1 MKRVSDFMIYDIAII
16 GAGPAGMTAAL
27 YGMRAGMKVL
37 LLEKAF
43 PGGQMVSSNYV
54 ENYPGFVG
62 ISGAELAMNMKK
74 QLTEITYKTGEILSL
89 NLSES
94 VKILRSS
101 KEEFQAKNV
110 IIATGAN
117 PRKLGFPNEER
128 LTGRGVSY
136 CATCDG
142 AFYRGKTAT
151 VIGGGNTA
159 LDDALYLA
167 NFCECVNLVHRR
179 SEFRGDA
186 TTVEKVKENEKIHIY
201 TEHIPIEFVGE
212 DVLTD
217 IVLKNTNT
225 NETVSIPTDGVFIAI
240 GYQPNVSLL
249 PDGIL
254 KNETNEII
262 TDKDLMTNLDN
273 VYAIGDVRRKELR
286 QIVTACSDGAEV
298 ISAIRRKV
306 NV

>member
-1 MKRVSDFMIYDIAII
+1 MLYDIAII

-27 YGMRAGMKVL
+27 YGMRAGLGVL

-74 QLTEITYKTGEILSL
+74 QLTDITYKTVEILSVE
-89 NLSES
+89 LSDDI
-94 VKILRSS
+94 KTIRSQ
-101 KEEFQAKNV
+101 KEEFQAKNI

-117 PRKLGFPNEER
+117 PRKLGFSNEEQ

-142 AFYRGKTAT
+142 AFYRGKTTT

-167 NFCECVNLVHRR
+167 NFCERVNLVHRR
-179 SEFRGDA
+179 NEFRGDA
-186 TTVEKVKENEKIHIY
+186 TTVEKVKANEKIHLY
-201 TEHIPIEFVGE
+201 TECIPTEFVGE
-212 DVLTD
+212 DAIKEICLQNTRTQETLVL
-217 IVLKNTNT
+217 
-225 NETVSIPTDGVFIAI
+225 PTDGVFIAI
-240 GYQPNVSLL
+240 GYQPNVSFL
-249 PDGIL
+249 PEGIL
-254 KNETNEII
+254 KSETNEII
-262 TDKDLMTNLDN
+262 TDKDLMTNLDG

-298 ISAIRRKV
+298 ISAIRRKA

>member
-1 MKRVSDFMIYDIAII
+1 MIYDIAII

-27 YGMRAGMKVL
+27 YGMRAGMHVL

-74 QLTEITYKTGEILSL
+74 QLTDITYKTAEILSVDI
-89 NLSES
+89 SGEFK
-94 VKILRSS
+94 KIVSS
-101 KEEFQAKNV
+101 KEEFQANNI

-117 PRKLGFPNEER
+117 PKKLGFSNEER
-128 LTGRGVSY
+128 LRGRGVSY

-167 NFCECVNLVHRR
+167 NFCERVNLVHRR
-179 SEFRGDA
+179 TEFRADA
-186 TTVEKVKENEKIHIY
+186 TTVDKVKTNEKIHLY
-201 TEHIPIEFVGE
+201 TEFIPIEFIGE
-212 DVLTD
+212 DSLTGIRLKSTQSDETISLLTD
-217 IVLKNTNT
+217 GL
-225 NETVSIPTDGVFIAI
+225 FIAI
-240 GYQPNVSLL
+240 GYQPNVSFL
-249 PDGIL
+249 PEGIL
-254 KNETNEII
+254 KSETGEII
-262 TDKDLMTNLDN
+262 TDKNLMTNIEN
-273 VYAIGDVRRKELR
+273 VYAIGDVRRKDLR

-298 ISAIRRKV
+298 ISAIRRKA

>member
-1 MKRVSDFMIYDIAII
+1 MIYDIAII

-43 PGGQMVSSNYV
+43 PGGQMVSSNQI
-54 ENYPGFVG
+54 ENYPGFMG

-74 QLTEITYKTGEILSL
+74 QLTDITYKTAEIIATDLTG
-89 NLSES
+89 NPK
-94 VKILRSS
+94 KISS
-101 KEEFQAKNV
+101 AKEEFFAENV
-110 IIATGAN
+110 IIASGAN
-117 PRKLGFPNEER
+117 PKKLGFSNEEK

-167 NFCECVNLVHRR
+167 NFCEQVNLVHRR
-179 SEFRGDA
+179 NEFRGDLS
-186 TTVEKVKENEKIHIY
+186 TVAKIKENPKIKIY
-201 TEHIPIEFVGE
+201 TEY
-212 DVLTD
+212 
-217 IVLKNTNT
+217 
-225 NETVSIPTDGVFIAI
+225 IPTELVGGDALTEVVLEHTVTKEQLPLKTDGLFVAI
-240 GYQPNVSLL
+240 GYQPSVSFL
-249 PDGIL
+249 PEGIL
-254 KNETNEII
+254 KSASGEII
-262 TDKDLMTNLDN
+262 TDKNYMTNLDN

-286 QIVTACSDGAEV
+286 QVVTACSDGAEV
-298 ISAIRRKV
+298 ISAIRRKA

>member
-1 MKRVSDFMIYDIAII
+1 MIYDIAII

-43 PGGQMVSSNYV
+43 PGGQMVSSNFV

-74 QLTEITYKTGEILSL
+74 QLTDITYKTVEVISL
-89 NLSES
+89 DLVDN
-94 VKILRSS
+94 VKKIRSS
-101 KEEFQAKNV
+101 KEDFEASNV
-110 IIATGAN
+110 VIATGAT
-117 PRKLGFPNEER
+117 PKKLGFTNEER
-128 LTGRGVSY
+128 FTGRGVSY

-142 AFYRGKTAT
+142 AFYRGKTTT

-167 NFCECVNLVHRR
+167 NFCERVNLVHRR
-179 SEFRGDA
+179 NEFRGDS
-186 TTVEKVKENEKIHIY
+186 TTVEKVKTNEKIHLY
-201 TEHIPIEFVGE
+201 TEYVPNKLVGE
-212 DVLTD
+212 DALCEIVIQNTKTNDVLS
-217 IVLKNTNT
+217 L
-225 NETVSIPTDGVFIAI
+225 PTDGLFVAI
-240 GYQPNVSLL
+240 GYQPNISFI
-249 PDGIL
+249 PEGIL
-254 KNETNEII
+254 KSDANEII
-262 TDKDLMTNLDN
+262 TDKNLMTNLDN

-298 ISAIRRKV
+298 ISAIRRKA
-306 NV
+306 NL

>member
-1 MKRVSDFMIYDIAII
+1 MIYDIAIV

-43 PGGQMVSSNYV
+43 PGGQMVSSNQI

-74 QLTEITYKTGEILSL
+74 QLTDITYKTAEIIATDFTG
-89 NLSES
+89 NPK
-94 VKILRSS
+94 KISS
-101 KEEFQAKNV
+101 AKEEFLAENV
-110 IIATGAN
+110 IIASGAN
-117 PRKLGFPNEER
+117 PKKLGFSNEEK

-167 NFCECVNLVHRR
+167 NFCEQVNLVHRR
-179 SEFRGDA
+179 NEFRGDLS
-186 TTVEKVKENEKIHIY
+186 TVAKIKENPKIKIY
-201 TEHIPIEFVGE
+201 TEY
-212 DVLTD
+212 
-217 IVLKNTNT
+217 
-225 NETVSIPTDGVFIAI
+225 IPTELVGDDALTEVVLEHTVTKEQLTLKTDGLFVAI
-240 GYQPNVSLL
+240 GYQPSVSFL
-249 PDGIL
+249 PEGIL
-254 KNETNEII
+254 KSESGEII
-262 TDKDLMTNLDN
+262 TDKNYMTNLDN

-286 QIVTACSDGAEV
+286 QVVTACSDGAEV
-298 ISAIRRKV
+298 ISAIRRKA

>member
-1 MKRVSDFMIYDIAII
+1 MIYDIAII

-27 YGMRAGMKVL
+27 YGMRAGMNVL

-74 QLTEITYKTGEILSL
+74 QLTDITYKTAEILSVD
-89 NLSES
+89 LSGEIK
-94 VKILRSS
+94 KIVSS
-101 KEEFQAKNV
+101 KEEFQTKNI

-117 PRKLGFPNEER
+117 PKKLGFSNEER

-142 AFYRGKTAT
+142 AFYRSKTAT

-179 SEFRGDA
+179 TEFRADA
-186 TTVEKVKENEKIHIY
+186 TTVSKVKANEKIHLY
-201 TEHIPIEFVGE
+201 TEYIPVEFIGE
-212 DVLTD
+212 DSLTA
-217 IVLKNTNT
+217 IQLKSTKSD
-225 NETVSIPTDGVFIAI
+225 ELISLPTDGLFIAI
-240 GYQPNVSLL
+240 GYQPNVSFL
-249 PDGIL
+249 PEGIL
-254 KNETNEII
+254 KSETGEII
-262 TDKDLMTNLDN
+262 TDKNLMTNIEN

-298 ISAIRRKV
+298 ISAIRRKA

>member
-1 MKRVSDFMIYDIAII
+1 MLYDIAII

-54 ENYPGFVG
+54 ENYPGFIG

-74 QLTEITYKTGEILSL
+74 QLTDITYKTAEILSME
-89 NLSES
+89 LSEDI
-94 VKILRSS
+94 KTIRSS
-101 KEEFQAKNV
+101 KDEFQTKNV

-142 AFYRGKTAT
+142 AFYRNKTAT

-167 NFCECVNLVHRR
+167 NFCERVNLVHRR
-179 SEFRGDA
+179 NEFRGDV
-186 TTVEKVKENEKIHIY
+186 TTVEKIKANEKIHLY
-201 TEHIPIEFVGE
+201 TEYIPTEFVGE
-212 DVLTD
+212 DALTE
-217 IVLKNTNT
+217 ICLKNTKT
-225 NETVSIPTDGVFIAI
+225 EESLSLATDGVFIAI
-240 GYQPNVSLL
+240 GYQPNVSFL
-249 PDGIL
+249 PQGIL
-254 KNETNEII
+254 KSESNEII
-262 TDKDLMTNLDN
+262 TDKNFMTNLDN

-306 NV
+306 NI

>member
-1 MKRVSDFMIYDIAII
+1 MRYDIAII

-27 YGMRAGMKVL
+27 YGMRAGMNVL

-43 PGGQMVSSNYV
+43 PGGQMVSSNFV

-74 QLTEITYKTGEILSL
+74 QLTDITYKTAEILSIEH
-89 NLSES
+89 SEDI
-94 VKILRSS
+94 KIIRSK
-101 KEEFQAKNV
+101 KEEFQTKNIV
-110 IIATGAN
+110 IATGAT
-117 PRKLGFPNEER
+117 PKKLGFANEER

-167 NFCECVNLVHRR
+167 NFCEQVNLVHRR
-179 SEFRGDA
+179 KEFRGDA
-186 TTVEKVKENEKIHIY
+186 TTVEKVKTNEKIHLY
-201 TEHIPIEFVGE
+201 TEYVPTEFIGE
-212 DVLTD
+212 DSLTE
-217 IVLKNTNT
+217 IKLQNTKT
-225 NETVSIPTDGVFIAI
+225 RETILLPTDGVFIAI
-240 GYQPNVSLL
+240 GYQPNVSFL
-249 PDGIL
+249 PEGIL
-254 KNETNEII
+254 KSESNEII
-262 TDKDLMTNLDN
+262 TDKDLMTNLDG

-286 QIVTACSDGAEV
+286 QIVTACNDGAEV
-298 ISAIRRKV
+298 ISAIRRKA

>member
-1 MKRVSDFMIYDIAII
+1 MRYDIAII

-27 YGMRAGMKVL
+27 YGMRAGMNVL

-43 PGGQMVSSNYV
+43 PGGQMVSSNFV

-74 QLTEITYKTGEILSL
+74 QLTDITYKTAEILSIEH
-89 NLSES
+89 SEDI
-94 VKILRSS
+94 KIIRSK
-101 KEEFQAKNV
+101 KEEFQTKNIV
-110 IIATGAN
+110 IATGAT
-117 PRKLGFPNEER
+117 PKKLGFANEER

-167 NFCECVNLVHRR
+167 NFCEQVNLVHRR
-179 SEFRGDA
+179 KEFRGDA
-186 TTVEKVKENEKIHIY
+186 TTVEKVKINEKIHLY
-201 TEHIPIEFVGE
+201 TEYVPTEFIGE
-212 DVLTD
+212 DSLTE
-217 IVLKNTNT
+217 IKLQNTKT
-225 NETVSIPTDGVFIAI
+225 QKTILLPTDGVFIAI
-240 GYQPNVSLL
+240 GYQPNVSFL
-249 PDGIL
+249 PEGIL
-254 KNETNEII
+254 KSESNEII
-262 TDKDLMTNLDN
+262 TDKDLMTNLDG

-286 QIVTACSDGAEV
+286 QIVTACNDGAEV
-298 ISAIRRKV
+298 ISAIRRKA

>member
-1 MKRVSDFMIYDIAII
+1 MIYDIAII

-27 YGMRAGMKVL
+27 YGMRAGMNVL

-74 QLTEITYKTGEILSL
+74 QLTDITYKTAEIISL
-89 NLSES
+89 DLL
-94 VKILRSS
+94 KDMKLIHTK
-101 KEEFQAKNV
+101 KEEFQAKNIV
-110 IIATGAN
+110 IATGAN
-117 PRKLGFPNEER
+117 PKKLGFSNEER
-128 LTGRGVSY
+128 LTGRGISY

-142 AFYRGKTAT
+142 AFYRGKTTT

-167 NFCECVNLVHRR
+167 NFCERVNLVHRR
-179 SEFRGDA
+179 TEFRADA
-186 TTVEKVKENEKIHIY
+186 TTVDKVKANEKIHLY
-201 TEHIPIEFVGE
+201 TEYIPMEFIGE
-212 DVLTD
+212 DTLTG
-217 IVLKNTNT
+217 IRLKSTNS
-225 NETVSIPTDGVFIAI
+225 NETLTLATDGLFIAI
-240 GYQPNVSLL
+240 GYQPNVSFL
-249 PDGIL
+249 PEGIL
-254 KNETNEII
+254 KSKTGEII
-262 TDKDLMTNLDN
+262 TDKDLMTNIEN

-298 ISAIRRKV
+298 ISAIRRKA

>member
-1 MKRVSDFMIYDIAII
+1 MIYDIAII

-27 YGMRAGMKVL
+27 YGMRAGMNVL

-74 QLTEITYKTGEILSL
+74 QLTDITYKTAEILSIDT
-89 NLSES
+89 SGEPK
-94 VKILRSS
+94 KIVSS
-101 KEEFQAKNV
+101 KEEFQTKNI

-117 PRKLGFPNEER
+117 PKKLGFSNEER
-128 LTGRGVSY
+128 LTGRGISY

-142 AFYRGKTAT
+142 AFYRGKTTT

-167 NFCECVNLVHRR
+167 NFCERVNLVHRR
-179 SEFRGDA
+179 TEFRADA
-186 TTVEKVKENEKIHIY
+186 TTVDKVKANEKIHLY
-201 TEHIPIEFVGE
+201 TEYIPTEFTGE
-212 DVLTD
+212 DTLTE
-217 IVLKNTNT
+217 IRLKSTNS
-225 NETVSIPTDGVFIAI
+225 NETLTLPTDGLFIAI
-240 GYQPNVSLL
+240 GYQPNVSFL
-249 PDGIL
+249 PEGIL
-254 KNETNEII
+254 KSKTGEII
-262 TDKDLMTNLDN
+262 TDKDLMTNIEN

-298 ISAIRRKV
+298 ISAIRRKA

>member
-1 MKRVSDFMIYDIAII
+1 MIYDIAII

-43 PGGQMVSSNYV
+43 PGGQMVSSNFV

-74 QLTEITYKTGEILSL
+74 QLTEITYKTAEAIAL
-89 NLSES
+89 NIFGNE
-94 VKILRSS
+94 KTIRTN
-101 KEEFQAKNV
+101 KEEFVAKNL

-117 PRKLGFPNEER
+117 PKKLGFPNEER

-142 AFYRGKTAT
+142 AFYRGKTVT

-167 NFCECVNLVHRR
+167 NFCEQVNLVHRR
-179 SEFRGDA
+179 NQFRGDA
-186 TTVEKVKENEKIHIY
+186 STVEKVKANEKIRLY
-201 TEHIPIEFVGE
+201 TEFVPTELIGE
-212 DVLTD
+212 DALTE
-217 IVLKNTNT
+217 IRLKNTNT
-225 NETVSIPTDGVFIAI
+225 NEELSLPTDGVFIAI
-240 GYQPNVSLL
+240 GYQPNVNFL
-249 PDGIL
+249 PEGIL
-254 KNETNEII
+254 KSDRNEII
-262 TDKDLMTNLDN
+262 TDKDLMTNIEN

-298 ISAIRRKV
+298 ISAIRRKA
-306 NV
+306 NI

>member
-1 MKRVSDFMIYDIAII
+1 MIYDIAII

-27 YGMRAGMKVL
+27 YGMRAGMNVL

-74 QLTEITYKTGEILSL
+74 QLTDITYKTAEIISI
-89 NLSES
+89 NLSEEP
-94 VKILRSS
+94 KTITSS
-101 KEEFQAKNV
+101 KEEFQAKNIV
-110 IIATGAN
+110 IATGAN
-117 PRKLGFPNEER
+117 PKKIGFANEER

-167 NFCECVNLVHRR
+167 NFCERVNLVHRR
-179 SEFRGDA
+179 NEFRADA
-186 TTVEKVKENEKIHIY
+186 TTVDKVKANNKIHLY
-201 TEHIPIEFVGE
+201 TEFVPEAFIGE
-212 DVLTD
+212 DMLTE
-217 IVLKNTNT
+217 IRLKSTKT
-225 NETVSIPTDGVFIAI
+225 QETVLLPTDGLFLAI
-240 GYQPNVSLL
+240 GYQPNVSFL
-249 PDGIL
+249 PEGIL
-254 KNETNEII
+254 KSETGEII
-262 TDKDLMTNLDN
+262 TDKNLMTNIEN

-298 ISAIRRKV
+298 ISAIRRKA
-306 NV
+306 NL

>member
-1 MKRVSDFMIYDIAII
+1 MIYDIAII

-43 PGGQMVSSNYV
+43 PGGQMVSSDYV

-74 QLTEITYKTGEILSL
+74 QLTDITYKTTEILL
-89 NLSES
+89 MDLLGNP
-94 VKILRSS
+94 KTIRSA
-101 KEEFQAKNV
+101 KEEFQAKNI

-117 PRKLGFPNEER
+117 PRKLGFQNEER

-167 NFCECVNLVHRR
+167 NFCERVNLVHRR
-179 SEFRGDA
+179 NEFRGDA
-186 TTVEKVKENEKIHIY
+186 STVEKVKSNEKIHLY
-201 TEHIPIEFVGE
+201 TEYIPTEFIGE
-212 DVLTD
+212 DSLSE
-217 IVLKNTNT
+217 IHLQNTST
-225 NETVSIPTDGVFIAI
+225 GESLILPTDGVFIAI
-240 GYQPNVSLL
+240 GYQPNVSFL
-249 PDGIL
+249 PEGIL
-254 KNETNEII
+254 KSETNEII
-262 TDKDLMTNLDN
+262 TDKDLMTNLDG

-298 ISAIRRKV
+298 ISAIRRKATV
-306 NV
+306 